1 MRFWALIVSLAALL
15 VALPAGAHPALTSAV
30 FLDLGERSV
39 EAELQLPLD
48 QLGLALERPL
58 DARPGFVT
66 VADIGPDLPGYLASH
81 VVATTRDER
90 PFRVEV
96 LSTAIQLIDGTD
108 HLVAHLVLRPPVG
121 APTTVFSLRYD
132 VILHRVVT
140 HKIFLSIRRDFRNAV
155 FSQHPEL
162 VGVFRFQRDT
172 LLIDRS
178 KGSWWRGFGSVFV
191 LGARHIAEGT
201 DHLLFLLVLL
211 LPAPLLA
218 RGGRWRTAGSAG
230 RSVKE
235 VLKIVTAFTVGH
247 SITLVCAATNL
258 LHVPSRPVEILI
270 ALSILVSAVHALR
283 PLFPGREF
291 FVAAGFGLIHG
302 LAFAAILAD
311 FGFDSWTLGMSVLG
325 FNLGIEAMQLGVVL
339 LIMPW
344 LVLLSRSEAYPALRI
359 GGASFAAVAA
369 CGWLGERAL
378 KLQNPV
384 APVVDLVFQRG
395 IYVAGLLAIAAIVVT
410 LRRRRAEE
418 GEGEAAEAPGDRV
431 TPTGTLEESPPAPGA
446 LTR

>member
-1 MRFWALIVSLAALL
+1 MRFWAWVAAIAALL
-15 VALPAGAHPALTSAV
+15 VTLPAGAHPALTSAV

-48 QLGLALERPL
+48 QLGLALDKPL
-58 DARPGFVT
+58 DARPGVTT
-66 VADIGPDLPGYLASH
+66 VADIGPELSSYLVNH
-81 VVATTRDER
+81 VVAATRDER

-96 LSTAIQLIDGTD
+96 LSTAIQLVDGTD
-108 HLVAHLVLRPPVG
+108 HLVAHLALRPPAG

-155 FSQHPEL
+155 FSEHPEL

-172 LLIDRS
+172 LLVDRS

-218 RGGRWRTAGSAG
+218 QGGRWRAAGGAR

-247 SITLVCAATNL
+247 SVTLVCAATGA

-283 PLFPGREF
+283 PLFPGREP

-302 LAFAAILAD
+302 LAFATILAD

-344 LVLLSRSEAYPALRI
+344 LVLLSRTEAYPHLRI
-359 GGASFAAVAA
+359 GGAGFAAVAA
-369 CGWLGERAL
+369 CGWLGERAFRL
-378 KLQNPV
+378 SNPV
-384 APVVDLVFQRG
+384 APLVDFVFQRG
-395 IYVAGLLAIAAIVVT
+395 LYVAALLAIAAIVVT
-410 LRRRRAEE
+410 ARLRRGAHQ
-418 GEGEAAEAPGDRV
+418 V
-431 TPTGTLEESPPAPGA
+431 TF
-446 LTR
+446 